1 MRHRNVLSDYT
12 FVQPRL
18 PMEASEPRALF
29 IHQAVVRKVRIRGRK
44 VYSIANATL
53 QLLNTHHASL
63 PCISIEAHQAGYKTS
78 DNMTLQASKASQTRS
93 ANIREVKK
101 IPKFRRRWRL
111 GKIFKNPCRGN
122 VVGVNASASGLVS
135 IKATTAFI
143 SRVLVYALLALLQW
157 PKWRRGEKR
166 WGRKGKDRR
175 GLSRWAVEKC
185 TRTLR

>member
-1 MRHRNVLSDYT
+1 MRHRNVLSDYS
-12 FVQPRL
+12 FVQPPL

-93 ANIREVKK
+93 ADIREVKK
-101 IPKFRRRWRL
+101 KCRSL
-111 GKIFKNPCRGN
+111 GEGGGLERFLKILAEGMSLESTLRQVDLSPSRPQPPS
-122 VVGVNASASGLVS
+122 SAECLCTLCLPSSNGQSG
-135 IKATTAFI
+135 
-143 SRVLVYALLALLQW
+143 
-157 PKWRRGEKR
+157 GEE
-166 WGRKGKDRR
+166 RKGGEGK
-175 GLSRWAVEKC
+175 E
-185 TRTLR
+185 RTEGGYRDKL